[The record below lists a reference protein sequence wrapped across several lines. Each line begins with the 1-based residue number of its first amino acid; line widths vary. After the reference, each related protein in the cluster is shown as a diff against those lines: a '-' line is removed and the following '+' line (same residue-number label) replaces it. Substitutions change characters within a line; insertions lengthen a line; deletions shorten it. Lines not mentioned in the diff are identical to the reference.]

1 MIALLSPAKRLDFDS
16 PHSVSDPSLPALLD
30 ESGKLMKTTRG
41 LSQKKLRE
49 LMDISPELAKL
60 NSDRFQALTT
70 ELTPDNARPAIL
82 SFSGDTYLGLGAR
95 TLDPAGLAFAQEHV
109 MILSG
114 LYGLLRAKD
123 LMQPYRL
130 EMGSKVKTRRGPN
143 LYAFWGDRIRKTLQD
158 ALGADPVLVNLA
170 SNEYFKSV
178 QPNKLKARVITPVFQ
193 ETKDGKTRTLF
204 MFAKQARGLMARY
217 LIDHRITEPEGLKAF
232 DSRGYRFREALSD
245 GDTWVFERPQ
255 PPPAR

>member
-1 MIALLSPAKRLDFDS
+1 MIALLSPAKRLDFDT
-16 PHSVSDPSLPALLD
+16 PHTVSDPTLPALLD
-30 ESGKLMKTTRG
+30 ESSKLMKTTRN
-41 LSQKKLRE
+41 LSQKKIRE
-49 LMDISPELAKL
+49 LMGISPTLAKL
-60 NSDRFQALTT
+60 NSDRFQELTP
-70 ELTPDNARPAIL
+70 ELTPDNGRPAIL
-82 SFSGDTYLGLGAR
+82 SFSGDVYLGLSAK
-95 TLDPAGLAFAQEHV
+95 TLDADGLAYAQEHV

-130 EMGSKVKTRRGPN
+130 EMGSKLKTRRGAN
-143 LYAFWGDRIRKTLQD
+143 LYAFWGDRIRATLQER
-158 ALGADPVLVNLA
+158 LGADPVIVNLA

-178 QPNKLKARVITPVFQ
+178 QVKKLDARIITPVFK

-204 MFAKQARGLMARY
+204 MFAKKARGLMARY
-217 LIDHRITEPEGLKAF
+217 MIDQRITDPDTLKGF
-232 DSRGYRFREALSD
+232 DSQGYRYREDLSE

>member
-1 MIALLSPAKRLDFDS
+1 MLALLSPAKRLDFTT
-16 PHSVSDPSLPALLD
+16 PHSVVDATLPALLE
-30 ESGKLMKTTRG
+30 ESGKLMKTTRN

-49 LMDISPELAKL
+49 LMDISPDLAKL

-70 ELTPDNARPAIL
+70 ELTPENARPAIL
-82 SFSGDTYLGLGAR
+82 SFSGAVYQGLDAQ
-95 TLDPAGLAFAQEHV
+95 TLDAEGLAYAQEHV
-109 MILSG
+109 AILSG

-130 EMGSKVKTRRGPN
+130 EMGSKLQTRRGKN
-143 LYAFWGDRIRKTLQD
+143 LYAFWGDQIRGQVD
-158 ALGADPVLVNLA
+158 QRLGEDRVLINLA

-178 QPNKLKARVITPVFQ
+178 QIKKLDARVVTPVFKD
-193 ETKDGKTRTLF
+193 TKDGKTRTLF
-204 MFAKQARGLMARY
+204 MFAKQARGLMTRY
-217 LIDHRITEPEGLKAF
+217 MIDHRVTDPEQLKGF
-232 DSRGYRFREALSD
+232 DTRGYRYREDLSE